1 MVRIP
6 NDVEAAVL
14 SFFREMDG
22 DQVLGVFNLS
32 AHEVTVR
39 LTEHPLGSSGT
50 DALRGGAVDLSRPLT
65 LPAWGYRVVS
75 SG

>member
-6 NDVEAAVL
+6 NDVDAAVL

-32 AHEVTVR
+32 AEEVTVS

-50 DALRGGAVDLSRPLT
+50 DALSGDVVDLARPLT
-65 LPAWGYRVVS
+65 LPAWGYRVIT